1 MIGMNTGDGN
11 SGRPGS
17 GQFCKSCGIERYGN
31 HRKAKDIPNCWLR
44 FSMCSNCAKNKHPE
58 AYRSHWFWLHQQCT
72 CPDCGSV
79 HKNPYQQ
86 HGHASDIKEL
96 ERQLAELKQG
106 VPLLEATY
114 NDPSP
119 ETASLAEK
127 IASEETQV
135 APTPHYTPEE
145 YDKQVLRQEHGIG
158 GTSPKKVKKSPKI
171 SIPEEN

>member
-11 SGRPGS
+11 AGRPGS

-58 AYRSHWFWLHQQCT
+58 AYRSHWFWLHHECT

-86 HGHASDIKEL
+86 HGHASDIAEL

-114 NDPSP
+114 TPPP
-119 ETASLAEK
+119 ENMPEPEK
-127 IASEETQV
+127 IAFEETQV
-135 APTPHYTPEE
+135 TPTPHYTSEE
-145 YDKQVLRQEHGIG
+145 AMDQQV
-158 GTSPKKVKKSPKI
+158 VKKTIKKTPKI

>member
-11 SGRPGS
+11 AGRPGS

-58 AYRSHWFWLHQQCT
+58 AYRSHWFWLHQECT

-86 HGHASDIKEL
+86 HGHASDIAEL

-114 NDPSP
+114 NDPS
-119 ETASLAEK
+119 
-127 IASEETQV
+127 SEETQV
-135 APTPHYTPEE
+135 ASTPHYTSEE
-145 YDKQVLRQEHGIG
+145 AMNQQV
-158 GTSPKKVKKSPKI
+158 VKKTVKKAPKI
-171 SIPEEN
+171 AIPEEN